1 VSRHRVAAGMR
12 KSSKSTGQKI
22 LRAFARGWFP
32 GAGPI
37 ADFLGKRRKKSFSN
51 ETTNIGGN
59 L

>member
-37 ADFLGKRRKKSFSN
+37 ADFLGKRRKKSFTN
-51 ETTNIGGN
+51 ETTNIKGN